1 MKEDLIQFIWRSKVL
16 LSNKLFTSNGSLIEV
31 LHPGL
36 FNTNQGPDFLFA
48 KILLD
53 GVLWAGHVEIHV
65 KASDWNLHKHQ
76 LDPNYQNIILHV
88 VWQHDIDIFYNQSPL
103 ACLELKD
110 LVDPVLV
117 RNYQGLMQNE
127 RSLACSPF
135 LNYIPDSLKSIQLE
149 RMMIERLEDKTE
161 KMKQELQL
169 LQWDWEA
176 LLYRKLAH
184 YMVAPM
190 NSDAMAH
197 LCEILT
203 WKLLIKGYHDHTILE
218 AMLFGTAGMLAD
230 DHQDAY
236 YQGLQSEFKHLQ
248 LKYGIV
254 PINAIEWKFLRL
266 RPSHFPSLR
275 IAQLAAFLYKEHQ
288 LFSKIIESDS
298 LNEIYGYFDE
308 SPNEYWN
315 SHFIFGKP
323 SKEWKHA
330 KIGTQTRDI
339 LIINVIVPI
348 LFAYGVI
355 QNREELKEKAL
366 FFLQKLKT
374 EKNHI
379 VHMWKSY
386 NFTLDHAGHSQGG
399 IQLYQRYCNEKKC
412 TSCLIGNEIL
422 KNPRT

>member
-190 NSDAMAH
+190 NS
-197 LCEILT
+197 C
-203 WKLLIKGYHDHTILE
+203 LLYT
-218 AMLFGTAGMLAD
+218 
-230 DHQDAY
+230 
-236 YQGLQSEFKHLQ
+236 S
-248 LKYGIV
+248 
-254 PINAIEWKFLRL
+254 
-266 RPSHFPSLR
+266 PSPRDRTRSRMPSS
-275 IAQLAAFLYKEHQ
+275 A
-288 LFSKIIESDS
+288 
-298 LNEIYGYFDE
+298 
-308 SPNEYWN
+308 
-315 SHFIFGKP
+315 
-323 SKEWKHA
+323 
-330 KIGTQTRDI
+330 
-339 LIINVIVPI
+339 
-348 LFAYGVI
+348 
-355 QNREELKEKAL
+355 
-366 FFLQKLKT
+366 
-374 EKNHI
+374 
-379 VHMWKSY
+379 
-386 NFTLDHAGHSQGG
+386 
-399 IQLYQRYCNEKKC
+399 
-412 TSCLIGNEIL
+412 
-422 KNPRT
+422 

>member
-1 MKEDLIQFIWRSKVL
+1 M
-16 LSNKLFTSNGSLIEV
+16 
-31 LHPGL
+31 
-36 FNTNQGPDFLFA
+36 
-48 KILLD
+48 
-53 GVLWAGHVEIHV
+53 
-65 KASDWNLHKHQ
+65 
-76 LDPNYQNIILHV
+76 

-218 AMLFGTAGMLAD
+218 AMLLA
-230 DHQDAY
+230 Q
-236 YQGLQSEFKHLQ
+236 QVCLLMITKM
-248 LKYGIV
+248 
-254 PINAIEWKFLRL
+254 
-266 RPSHFPSLR
+266 
-275 IAQLAAFLYKEHQ
+275 
-288 LFSKIIESDS
+288 
-298 LNEIYGYFDE
+298 
-308 SPNEYWN
+308 
-315 SHFIFGKP
+315 
-323 SKEWKHA
+323 
-330 KIGTQTRDI
+330 
-339 LIINVIVPI
+339 LIIKVYKVNLNIC
-348 LFAYGVI
+348 
-355 QNREELKEKAL
+355 
-366 FFLQKLKT
+366 
-374 EKNHI
+374 
-379 VHMWKSY
+379 S
-386 NFTLDHAGHSQGG
+386 
-399 IQLYQRYCNEKKC
+399 
-412 TSCLIGNEIL
+412 
-422 KNPRT
+422 